1 MTWCIAGHGKVAS
14 ALAKRLTER
23 GVAFEQVSARHWARG
38 KDLPSA
44 GCRAVFL
51 ALPDDAIAEAAAALA
66 ATSPDYPVFHCSGAT
81 PLAALDP
88 LPLSGVW
95 YPMQSFRSPDVPW
108 GAFRIFWE
116 NHALQN
122 TLSDW
127 HQALGIDMPGEW
139 ASSQQRGAYHLG
151 AVWANNFPNHLV
163 ALFQAYQAKTGVSG
177 LESMLAETVHAALNG
192 DAKALQTGPALRGD
206 QATLDRHL
214 QELPEEFRD
223 LYLALSESIHRFHA
237 SQS

>member
-1 MTWCIAGHGKVAS
+1 MIWCIAGHGKVAS

-23 GVAFEQVSARHWARG
+23 GVAFEQVSARGWATG
-38 KDLPSA
+38 GNLPSA
-44 GCRAVFL
+44 DCRALFL
-51 ALPDDAIAEAAAALA
+51 ALPDDVISDTATTLA
-66 ATSPDYPVFHCSGAT
+66 PYLPSYPVFHCSGAT
-81 PLAALDP
+81 PLSALEAV
-88 LPLSGVW
+88 PLSGVW
-95 YPMQSFRSPDVPW
+95 YPMQSFRSSDVPW
-108 GAFRIFWE
+108 GRFRIFWE
-116 NHALQN
+116 NETLESTLQA
-122 TLSDW
+122 W
-127 HQALGIDMPGEW
+127 HRALGIDTPGEW

-177 LESMLAETVHAALNG
+177 LESMLAETIEAALDG

>member
-23 GVAFEQVSARHWARG
+23 GVAFEQVSARGWANG
-38 KDLPSA
+38 NGLPSND
-44 GCRAVFL
+44 CRALFL
-51 ALPDDAIAEAAAALA
+51 ALPDDVISEAAVCLGAA
-66 ATSPDYPVFHCSGAT
+66 SPSYPVFHCSGAT
-81 PLAALDP
+81 PLLALEA

-95 YPMQSFRSPDVPW
+95 YPMQSFRSSDVPW
-108 GAFRIFWE
+108 GRFRIFWE
-116 NHALQN
+116 NEALEN
-122 TLSDW
+122 VLNDW
-127 HQALGIDMPGEW
+127 HQALGLEAPGEW
-139 ASSQQRGAYHLG
+139 ATSQQRGAYHLG

-177 LESMLAETVHAALNG
+177 LESMLAETVQAALNG

>member
-14 ALAKRLTER
+14 ALAKRLSER
-23 GVAFEQVSARHWARG
+23 GQTFEQVSARGWSTG

-51 ALPDDAIAEAAAALA
+51 AIPDDFIAEAATSLA
-66 ATSPDYPVFHCSGAT
+66 VFSPNYPVFHCSGAT
-81 PLAALDP
+81 PLSALDA

-95 YPMQSFRSPDVPW
+95 YPMQSFRTSDVPW
-108 GAFRIFWE
+108 GEFRIFWE
-116 NHALQN
+116 NNALEN
-122 TLSDW
+122 TLNDW
-127 HQALGIDMPGEW
+127 HQALGINTQGEW
-139 ASSQQRGAYHLG
+139 TTSKQRGAYHLG

-163 ALFQAYQAKTGVSG
+163 ALFQAYQSQTGVTG
-177 LESMLAETVHAALNG
+177 LDTMLLDSVKAALKT

-214 QELPEEFRD
+214 QELPEELRD

-237 SQS
+237 SKS

>member
-23 GVAFEQVSARHWARG
+23 GVAFEQVSARGWTTG
-38 KDLPSA
+38 NDLPTA
-44 GCRAVFL
+44 GCRALFL
-51 ALPDDAIAEAAAALA
+51 ALPDDYIAEVAASLA
-66 ATSPDYPVFHCSGAT
+66 PASPNYPVFHCSGAT
-81 PLAALDP
+81 PLSSLES

-95 YPMQSFRSPDVPW
+95 YPMQSFRNPDVPW
-108 GAFRIFWE
+108 GSFRIFWE
-116 NHALQN
+116 NEALESTLHA
-122 TLSDW
+122 W
-127 HQALGIDMPGEW
+127 HQALGLHAPGEW

-177 LESMLAETVHAALNG
+177 LESMLAETVQAALNG
-192 DAKALQTGPALRGD
+192 DAKSLQTGPALRGD

>member
-14 ALAKRLTER
+14 ALAKRLSER
-23 GVAFEQVSARHWARG
+23 GQAFEQVSARGWATG

-44 GCRAVFL
+44 DCRALFL
-51 ALPDDAIAEAAAALA
+51 ALPDDVILEAAAALA
-66 ATSPDYPVFHCSGAT
+66 AASPDYPVFHCSGAT
-81 PLAALDP
+81 PLSALDT

-108 GAFRIFWE
+108 GSFRIFWE
-116 NHALQN
+116 NESLESILNA
-122 TLSDW
+122 W
-127 HQALGIDMPGEW
+127 HQALGINVPGEW
-139 ASSQQRGAYHLG
+139 ASSQLRGAYHLG

-177 LESMLAETVHAALNG
+177 LESMLAETVQAALNG

-206 QATLDRHL
+206 QATLDRHV

-223 LYLALSESIHRFHA
+223 LYLALSESIQRFHA